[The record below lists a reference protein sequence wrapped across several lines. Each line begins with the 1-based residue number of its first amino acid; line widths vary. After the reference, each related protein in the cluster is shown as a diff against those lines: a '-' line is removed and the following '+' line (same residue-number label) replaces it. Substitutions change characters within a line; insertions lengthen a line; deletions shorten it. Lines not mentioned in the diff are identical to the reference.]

1 MNFDIHF
8 DLYVKTSAKGK
19 TGIHWRHIQS
29 PEHQPLVDTPD
40 LINVKVW
47 ETESQQ
53 RFFVNDLIDEYKPSL
68 LIFRKDGKLLLEV
81 SGIESAKRSEELG
94 RRVLNLIVWTF
105 DDTSENEQIV
115 RMIADSAIQSFLN
128 QDARFNHMIETAISF
143 HQLEEFKVDMELI
156 NQFIENLKTDYQQ
169 IFLDNAEIKYKYL
182 IEAKSDQYLDEL
194 SAELRKSH
202 LPKKWD
208 SYNGEKKDG
217 VLVVVTDYLSN
228 NTILHNVAVWRG
240 FASNV
245 QEPVKKI
252 PKTEPQKKTETQPV
266 EIQETQERK
275 NHKNPLL
282 LLLIVGIIVI
292 LIIVLVVVNMKQLKI
307 QPQKIEATP
316 QETVTPQPQLEQI
329 LELQQE
335 KILQIQTQLETIP
348 IPEIQVIQSQK
359 IEATPQETVTPQTEE
374 KPELLQ
380 EQMLT
385 PQTEQQ
391 EILQF
396 QRY

>member
-29 PEHQPLVDTPD
+29 PENQPLVDTPD

-182 IEAKSDQYLDEL
+182 IETKSDQYLDEL

-240 FASNV
+240 FANNV
-245 QEPVKKI
+245 QEPVKIKI
-252 PKTEPQKKTETQPV
+252 PKIEPQKKTETQPL

-275 NHKNPLL
+275 NHKNPLP

-316 QETVTPQPQLEQI
+316 QETVTPQ
-329 LELQQE
+329 
-335 KILQIQTQLETIP
+335 
-348 IPEIQVIQSQK
+348 
-359 IEATPQETVTPQTEE
+359 TEE

-380 EQMLT
+380 EKMLT